1 MPRLLPLAVLLTGTV
16 FLSSCGGAGSQ
27 PAPEAGSGGS
37 HDGADHE
44 EEEGEELAPYMASLQ
59 RYVEK
64 LYLAGSNESWELA
77 HFYGE
82 ELDEVAEEVTG
93 GGISLLE
100 DGKLWGLIACH
111 HYSGPHAPP
120 YGVRAAAEFLGSVL
134 SLRLVAQVEEA
145 ATERSAEAFTSA
157 YDALITACNVCHDAT
172 EHGFIKLRVPDAN
185 AYPSQDFAP

>member
-16 FLSSCGGAGSQ
+16 FLSACGGAGSQ

-82 ELDEVAEEVTG
+82 ELDEVAEEVAG
-93 GGISLLE
+93 GGFTE
-100 DGKLWGLIACH
+100 DGHDVSALMRTMLL
-111 HYSGPHAPP
+111 P
-120 YGVRAAAEFLGSVL
+120 V
-134 SLRLVAQVEEA
+134 VAQVEEA

-157 YDALITACNVCHDAT
+157 YDALITACNACHDAT